1 MEKKRIS
8 SGFKYLAAFLLPTI
22 FTLMFVGTLDN
33 DTWFVLA
40 EGRYI
45 AENGVFY
52 TDVLSMHQ
60 GLDLTVQQY
69 GFAVIFWWVYSAL
82 GPVGLYLMMLGL
94 NILIMFLIYKICMLL
109 SNKNVNLSL
118 LVMIV
123 VDLLLIPGFVT
134 TRAQMV
140 SYTVFLAVIYVMEL
154 YIKTNKMKYLWWIP
168 VLSFIQINMHGSL
181 WWMIFLVMGAYF
193 VDGIKKP
200 KLHLQGYRK
209 KPIVIVGLIAFLVGF
224 LNPYSYKMVAF
235 IFTSY
240 GATEIVN
247 MVDEMRPFNLRS
259 AYNIILFLA
268 IASSM
273 VLYLFGNKK
282 QIRVRYILLYLGFLA
297 LGLNTVKGLS
307 QFILVMLLPMAL
319 MYKNVRVEKVIEDA
333 KARRAMMTWCG
344 ITATCVA
351 MVLLLTI
358 PSSVENH
365 PRMALVEAIDALDA
379 SVEQNGEDKDTLK
392 IYTGYNWG
400 GYAEYRGYKPFL
412 DPRAEV
418 FLKDDILKEWN
429 NFILGRMELEEFLN
443 KYDFDYLL
451 ADAHDAGM
459 YKMRSEDYEVLYSNE
474 DEGFKLLRRLK

>member
-1 MEKKRIS
+1 M
-8 SGFKYLAAFLLPTI
+8 
-22 FTLMFVGTLDN
+22 
-33 DTWFVLA
+33 
-40 EGRYI
+40 
-45 AENGVFY
+45 
-52 TDVLSMHQ
+52 
-60 GLDLTVQQY
+60 
-69 GFAVIFWWVYSAL
+69 
-82 GPVGLYLMMLGL
+82 
-94 NILIMFLIYKICMLL
+94 
-109 SNKNVNLSL
+109 
-118 LVMIV
+118 
-123 VDLLLIPGFVT
+123 
-134 TRAQMV
+134 
-140 SYTVFLAVIYVMEL
+140 
-154 YIKTNKMKYLWWIP
+154 
-168 VLSFIQINMHGSL
+168 
-181 WWMIFLVMGAYF
+181 
-193 VDGIKKP
+193 
-200 KLHLQGYRK
+200 
-209 KPIVIVGLIAFLVGF
+209 
-224 LNPYSYKMVAF
+224 
-235 IFTSY
+235 
-240 GATEIVN
+240 
-247 MVDEMRPFNLRS
+247 
-259 AYNIILFLA
+259 
-268 IASSM
+268 
-273 VLYLFGNKK
+273 
-282 QIRVRYILLYLGFLA
+282 RYILLYLGFLA

-365 PRMALVEAIDALDA
+365 PRMALVEAIDVLDV